1 MKEEF
6 LRANQEFREGLT
18 RLQEFVWKKC
28 IGTPEEQIHPT
39 SETLE
44 RLIWLAEEAKQA
56 YDGMVQV
63 GTQLAGEEYD
73 AALGEWVKVSE
84 EMREF
89 VFGTTGLTTKSRE
102 EYRRLREG
110 EKKAYDRFE
119 EARKEYFSLLEEWS
133 KKHPTQ

>member
-1 MKEEF
+1 
-6 LRANQEFREGLT
+6 
-18 RLQEFVWKKC
+18 VWKKC

-63 GTQLAGEEYD
+63 GTQLAGEEYG

-84 EMREF
+84 EMKEF

-102 EYRRLREG
+102 EYRRLKEG